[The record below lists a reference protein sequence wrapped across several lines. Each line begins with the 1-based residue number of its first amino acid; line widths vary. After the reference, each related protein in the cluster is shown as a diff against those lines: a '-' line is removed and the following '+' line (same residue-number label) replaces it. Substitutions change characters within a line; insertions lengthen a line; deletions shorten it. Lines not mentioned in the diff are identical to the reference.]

1 MRPAGSPRGSATNR
15 SSGTFA
21 ALTGKAGM
29 SDELLNALDA
39 ADRLISR
46 LEELVADHL
55 SKKDALDETRAFYD
69 VVEALETAP
78 EVAKVRMALG
88 RDPER
93 FGEDTPVAHGG
104 NTG

>member
-1 MRPAGSPRGSATNR
+1 MTHDLRDAV
-15 SSGTFA
+15 
-21 ALTGKAGM
+21 
-29 SDELLNALDA
+29 EA

-55 SKKDALDETRAFYD
+55 SKKDALDEARAFYD
-69 VVEALETAP
+69 VVEALEIAP
-78 EVAKVRMALG
+78 EIATVRMALG